1 MIAGGDLDWSADED
15 GDNGVQLQ
23 VDGNDIVS
31 ITDVMTDG
39 KAHVVVW
46 ASSHPDSAIAW
57 EGFVNVRER
66 QDEGDP
72 DPVPEAAAATA
83 ADLISAYLGSQ
94 SEWTDPAGML
104 AAVATMLEEA
114 GFRHPGED
122 VNIAYYRERAD
133 ALGLEHDAE

>member
-1 MIAGGDLDWSADED
+1 MIETGDLDWGIDHGSNNEAT
-15 GDNGVQLQ
+15 LQ
-23 VDGNDIVS
+23 VDGNDVVS
-31 ITDVMTDG
+31 ISDVMTDG
-39 KAHVVVW
+39 SAHVVVW
-46 ASSHPDSAIAW
+46 KTSHPDSTVAW
-57 EGFVNVRER
+57 EGSINVRER

-72 DPVPEAAAATA
+72 DPVPQAAAATA

-133 ALGLEHDAE
+133 ALDLEHDDA